1 MNCSASADGIA
12 RISDLTCIF
21 QRVVS
26 YALGFAGIVLFVL
39 LVTGGFKFITSG
51 GDPKAVEG
59 ARNTI
64 TYAVIGLIVVIASF
78 LILVL
83 IYNITGV
90 DVTKFNVVTP

>member
-1 MNCSASADGIA
+1 MPDDVAQ
-12 RISDLTCIF
+12 ISDLTDIF

-26 YALGFAGIVLFVL
+26 YALGFAGIVLFIL
-39 LVTGGFKFITSG
+39 LITGGFKYITSG

-64 TYAVIGLIVVIASF
+64 TYAIIGLIVIVASF

-90 DVTKFNVVTP
+90 DVRTFRVVVPQ